1 MIDTIIFD
9 IGNVLT
15 VFDWKGFIE
24 QYHFAQEV
32 NTRLADI
39 TIHDPLWNEFDRG
52 VWTNDEVVDAF
63 VQKAPDLEQEL
74 RSMFVSFH
82 GIVKRADYA
91 IPWIKELKNRDYK
104 VLVLSNFPDYAHRQ
118 CMDALDFL
126 PYTDGGI
133 LSYQEKVIKPDPAI
147 YQLIIDRYK
156 LIPENCVFIDDL
168 NRNLLPAAELGIHT
182 ILFGNYEQA
191 NRELEEKLN
200 GSI

>member
-1 MIDTIIFD
+1 MINTIIFD

-15 VFDWKGFIE
+15 VFDWRGFME
-24 QYHFAQEV
+24 QYHFDQK
-32 NTRLADI
+32 TCDRIADI

-52 VWTNDEVVDAF
+52 VWTNEEVVDAF

-74 RSMFVSFH
+74 RKIFLSFH
-82 GIVKRADYA
+82 GIVKHAEYA
-91 IPWIKELKNRDYK
+91 IPWIQSLKSRGYQ

-133 LSYQEKVIKPDPAI
+133 LSYQDKVIKPDPAI
-147 YQLIIDRYK
+147 YRLIVDRYH
-156 LIPENCVFIDDL
+156 LTPENCVFIDDL
-168 NRNLLPAAELGIHT
+168 NRNLVPASKIGIHT
-182 ILFGNYEQA
+182 ILFENYEQA
-191 NRELEEKLN
+191 SRELEEKLN